1 MGPRSSVVD
10 DQNFRGSSLSVR
22 SLPYTSSIEP
32 ILVAAV
38 SLIELIYLAEKRSAS
53 VDADTLRRL
62 LEMFEEQ
69 N

>member
-1 MGPRSSVVD
+1 
-10 DQNFRGSSLSVR
+10 
-22 SLPYTSSIEP
+22 
-32 ILVAAV
+32 V
-38 SLIELIYLAEKRSAS
+38 SLIELICIAEKRSDS